1 MKQEE
6 KIASYVLAVVITALV
21 IVSNLP
27 DYTLLWNL

>member
-6 KIASYVLAVVITALV
+6 KIASYVLAAVIIALV

-27 DYTLLWNL
+27 DYTLLWNI